1 MFHAG
6 DAEGAEGAVERN
18 GVYEPALNEITAAII
33 HSAMEVHTR
42 LGPGLFESVYARVL
56 EKDLSRSG
64 LRVERQVAVPI
75 TFEGMTFEEGFR
87 ADLIVE
93 GAVIVEVKSV
103 SELAPV
109 HARQLLTYLRL
120 LDLRVGLL
128 LNFNSLHLK
137 DGIRRVV
144 NRYVQPPAAP
154 SAHSAPTA

>member
-1 MFHAG
+1 
-6 DAEGAEGAVERN
+6 
-18 GVYEPALNEITAAII
+18 
-33 HSAMEVHTR
+33 
-42 LGPGLFESVYARVL
+42 
-56 EKDLSRSG
+56 
-64 LRVERQVAVPI
+64 
-75 TFEGMTFEEGFR
+75 MTFEEGFR

-128 LNFNSLHLK
+128 LNFNSMHLR

-144 NRYVQPPAAP
+144 NRYVQPPAASSDP
-154 SAHSAPTA
+154 PASPA

>member
-1 MFHAG
+1 
-6 DAEGAEGAVERN
+6 VERN
-18 GVYEPALNEITAAII
+18 GGYEPALNQITAAII
-33 HSAMEVHTR
+33 HSAMELHTR
-42 LGPGLFESVYARVL
+42 LGPGLFESVYTRVL

-75 TFEGMTFEEGFR
+75 EYEGLAFDEAFR

-128 LNFNSLHLK
+128 LNFNSMHLK

-144 NRYVQPPAAP
+144 NRYVPAAA
-154 SAHSAPTA
+154 SSTSSAPTA

>member
-1 MFHAG
+1 M
-6 DAEGAEGAVERN
+6 ERN
-18 GVYEPALNEITAAII
+18 GGYEPALNQITGAII
-33 HSAMEVHTR
+33 HSAMELHTR
-42 LGPGLFESVYARVL
+42 LGPGLFESVYTRVL

-75 TFEGMTFEEGFR
+75 EYEGLTFDEAFR

-128 LNFNSLHLK
+128 LNFNSLHLS

-144 NRYVQPPAAP
+144 NRYVQPPAASSAP
-154 SAHSAPTA
+154 SAAPRVKPQARNW